1 MKIKAIKDMWYIID
15 GEIKHNGKLEKGKT
29 LETILE
35 VKTFETEEEWKAEL
49 KTLGLDKESVEIKG
63 PIDPYKINNNN
74 NN

>member
-1 MKIKAIKDMWYIID
+1 MKIKATKDMWYIID

-49 KTLGLDKESVEIKG
+49 TKLGLDKNPMGFEVPE
-63 PIDPYKINNNN
+63 INNNK
-74 NN
+74 